1 MSATASNNTV
11 STPAAPQHELSD
23 KFTDLNQAAFGTWLA
38 QRSVEVLK
46 LARRVHASIGRQV
59 NIYDPRHMETL
70 VIAKR
75 LLAYAKAL
83 GHVNN
88 MSNLFKNRISAPN
101 TAHMPQ
107 AVLHSD
113 PLQAMRAQ
121 VRSACILHPQTHLNQ
136 LVEQAQHLPEV
147 DNTMSP
153 FFCEDAR
160 CNGIVF
166 QGIQDHS
173 IVRDGTWLIT
183 CDPLVHEPQLL

>member
-121 VRSACILHPQTHLNQ
+121 